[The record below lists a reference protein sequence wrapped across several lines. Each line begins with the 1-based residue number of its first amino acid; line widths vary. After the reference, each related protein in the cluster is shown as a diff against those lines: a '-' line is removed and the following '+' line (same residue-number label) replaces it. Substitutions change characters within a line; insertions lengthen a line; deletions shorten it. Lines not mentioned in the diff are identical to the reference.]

1 MCRGVENVE
10 SYAHTLTAAYVNHV
24 NKHIYRTRI
33 KTVEIIS
40 AESIET
46 HKHEFIRK
54 MYFILS
60 DSTDMISIVIKSIE
74 NLRFKPFK
82 SETFHWH
89 QSLY

>member
-1 MCRGVENVE
+1 MCRGVEHVE
-10 SYAHTLTAAYVNHV
+10 SYAHTLTAAYV

-54 MYFILS
+54 MNFILS

-74 NLRFKPFK
+74 NLRFKP
-82 SETFHWH
+82 
-89 QSLY
+89 YI